1 MKAKEDGTLKVPEE
15 IVKEWRNGNQQK
27 LLEDFKE
34 AGLDKDLDPCYPLA
48 VASQSGFPISKTDVI
63 WPFLHWGLVFFGSI
77 KDATKKDQGKM
88 EWLQPQCWGW
98 GSHLEESQLWGQW
111 VVFVWDKYIISSIY
125 KNILFLSYIAPG
137 V

>member
-1 MKAKEDGTLKVPEE
+1 LAESPSLARCLSFGTLSPDGGAGCQQYTDGTKKSETPVSAVTQLLSQQALRKRVERLMKAKEDGTLKVPEE

-63 WPFLHWGLVFFGSI
+63 
-77 KDATKKDQGKM
+77 
-88 EWLQPQCWGW
+88 
-98 GSHLEESQLWGQW
+98 
-111 VVFVWDKYIISSIY
+111 
-125 KNILFLSYIAPG
+125 
-137 V
+137 